1 MSPSV
6 IPRRRSNDQ
15 RPLRPGRSL
24 LLPQPQAEGTEG
36 RAGET
41 ETGRPTSA
49 REARKV
55 VMRVDAGGS
64 RQVADG
70 GSVPQ
75 LTEGHMG
82 ALTLK
87 EGRAFRPGDS

>member
-1 MSPSV
+1 M

-15 RPLRPGRSL
+15 WLPQPGRSL
-24 LLPQPQAEGTEG
+24 PLPQPEAEGTEG

-55 VMRVDAGGS
+55 VMRVDEGGS

-87 EGRAFRPGDS
+87 EGRVSRPGDG